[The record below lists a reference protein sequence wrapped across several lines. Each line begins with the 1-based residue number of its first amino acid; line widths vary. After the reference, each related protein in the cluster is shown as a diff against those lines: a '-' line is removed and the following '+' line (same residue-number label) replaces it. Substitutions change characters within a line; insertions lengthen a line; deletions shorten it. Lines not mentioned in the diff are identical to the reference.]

1 MQFVRDIRP
10 FFLEKLAPVYGEKE
24 ANSMVY
30 WSVESVLGFSK
41 SDCIIQ
47 QDAFV
52 SETQKLKLLENL
64 ENPFLAAIKLL
75 RKGTTLRV
83 STVSLNEEVKNLNIQ
98 FNSWKNKKPSLLMAF

>member
-24 ANSMVY
+24 ANSMAY
-30 WSVESVLGFSK
+30 WSIESVLGF

-52 SETQKLKLLENL
+52 SDTQKLKLLE
-64 ENPFLAAIKLL
+64 I
-75 RKGTTLRV
+75 V
-83 STVSLNEEVKNLNIQ
+83 SRLV
-98 FNSWKNKKPSLLMAF
+98 